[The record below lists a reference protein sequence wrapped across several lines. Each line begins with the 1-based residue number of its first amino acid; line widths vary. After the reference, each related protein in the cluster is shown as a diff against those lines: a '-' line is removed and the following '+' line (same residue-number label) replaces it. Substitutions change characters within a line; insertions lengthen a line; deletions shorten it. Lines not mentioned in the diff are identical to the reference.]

1 MSDSDTEGSV
11 DNYEGDLSVFQ
22 HGGSFLESVDKM
34 CVLEYALC
42 AIDIHLADPKRLGKT
57 PARNASRSGRT
68 MKMKLGLKRPR
79 DFQRGMSR

>member
-1 MSDSDTEGSV
+1 M

-68 MKMKLGLKRPR
+68 MKMKLGLKRPH
-79 DFQRGMSR
+79 DFLQRGMSR